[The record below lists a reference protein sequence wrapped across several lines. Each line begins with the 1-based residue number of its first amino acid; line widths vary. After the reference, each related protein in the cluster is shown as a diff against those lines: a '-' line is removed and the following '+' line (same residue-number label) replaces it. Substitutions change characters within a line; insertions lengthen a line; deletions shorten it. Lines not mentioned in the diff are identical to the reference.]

1 MLRICYTSCMTKLVK
16 RLYKSQDNKVLAGV
30 CGGIGEYFDIDPVLV
45 RLAYLL
51 LTVFTAFAPGIIG
64 YVIAAMI
71 IPEEPLHPLAKVITP
86 EPSESHDSEAI

>member
-1 MLRICYTSCMTKLVK
+1 MTKLVK
-16 RLYKSQDNKVLAGV
+16 RLYKSKDNKVLAGV
-30 CGGIGEYFDIDPVLV
+30 CGGIGEYFDIDPVLI

-71 IPEEPLHPLAKVITP
+71 IPEQPLHPLAKVITP
-86 EPSESHDSEAI
+86 DAPDSHDAESV